1 MTSSTDNKKEP
12 RWLRVWADELNRS
25 VNQQAPRTLL
35 ILSVASFIAI
45 AALLIVMLI
54 KSPPAKGQL
63 APQAIQLPTY
73 IMDSMGTSME
83 EVRRQVVLRHL
94 NSLLHQLDSLQANP
108 ATRSRYDS
116 LLRVHPNIRDSLL
129 RAQQL
134 FLHPLTVT
142 P

>member
-1 MTSSTDNKKEP
+1 MNPSTDNKEP
-12 RWLRVWADELNRS
+12 RWLRVWADDLNRS
-25 VNQQAPRTLL
+25 VNKLAPRTLM

-45 AALLIVMLI
+45 ASLMVVMLI
-54 KSPPAKGQL
+54 KPPKSNRPLIQ
-63 APQAIQLPTY
+63 QAIRTPAY

-83 EVRRQVVLRHL
+83 EIRRQTVLRHL

-108 ATRSRYDS
+108 VTRSRYDS
-116 LLRVHPNIRDSLL
+116 LVRVHPNLRDSLL

-134 FLHPLTVT
+134 FLQPLTVT